1 MRSVREGRRVK
12 ERGKCEL
19 EEKAMPVL
27 SAWRRFAA
35 AQTVAERVRDGR
47 PAAISGPARLGRLDG
62 EVCARRSGRDDPAS
76 RGIS

>member
-35 AQTVAERVRDGR
+35 AQTVAVRVRDGR
-47 PAAISGPARLGRLDG
+47 RQSPAQPDSG
-62 EVCARRSGRDDPAS
+62 V
-76 RGIS
+76 